1 MIAAILVLIIFIGTL
16 IVIISE
22 KVNETATVLFG
33 MCLAGVVLYF
43 SNTLTFPDM
52 LTLIQW
58 DAIIFVTAMMIVVS
72 VAGSSGM
79 FRYIALLLVRG
90 TKGDPK
96 KVFLAFMNL
105 VFVLSFIFD
114 PLPTMLVMGSFTIE
128 VCQALDIDFRPI
140 LISEV
145 IVANFASIPSVVGS
159 VPNLVIV
166 VLAGIDVGLM
176 FIALLPLTIIMY
188 VVTVWYLLRYYKEK
202 LVAGESSDVNLLM
215 IIRPSVMIKSRHD
228 FYLSIFALAIL
239 VLGFT
244 LGPGVRLEASLIA
257 MLVASGMLIFSHE
270 RAKDLLRRLSWD
282 TVFFLI
288 GLFGLIV
295 ALEQTGLTALLVDG
309 FSLAIGDN
317 PFLAILAL
325 IWIPGLVLSIIDN
338 IPVAALLSPL
348 AESFAGSNPAVP
360 LSLMIGVNVGGYIIP
375 FGDAPNMIAVNLAA
389 EKGKPISFKE
399 FTRIAFPLG
408 LLHLVMGTIYMF
420 ALVFILA

>member
-1 MIAAILVLIIFIGTL
+1 MIAATLILIIFIVTL

-33 MCLAGVVLYF
+33 MSLAGVVLF
-43 SNTLTFPDM
+43 FEGIEFPDM
-52 LTLIQW
+52 LQLIQW

-90 TKGDPK
+90 TKGDPRQ
-96 KVFLAFMNL
+96 VFLAFMNL
-105 VFVLSFIFD
+105 VFVLSFVFD

-176 FIALLPLTIIMY
+176 FIALLPLAIIMH

-202 LVAGESSDVNLLM
+202 LVEGEGSDVNLLM
-215 IIRPSVMIKSRHD
+215 MIKPDTMIKSRHD

-270 RAKDLLRRLSWD
+270 RAKDLLLRLSWD

-295 ALEQTGLTALLVDG
+295 ALEQTGLITLLVDG
-309 FSLAIGDN
+309 FGGVIGDN

-325 IWIPGLVLSIIDN
+325 IWIPGLALSIIDN

-348 AESFAGSNPAVP
+348 AVRFAGGSQAVP
-360 LSLMIGVNVGGYIIP
+360 LSLLIGANVGGYIIP

-389 EKGKPISFKE
+389 EKGKPISFRE

-420 ALVFILA
+420 ALVFVLA

>member
-1 MIAAILVLIIFIGTL
+1 MIAATLVLIIFIVTL

-43 SNTLTFPDM
+43 ADTLTFPEM
-52 LTLIQW
+52 LQLIQW

-79 FRYIALLLVRG
+79 FRYIALLMVRG
-90 TKGDPK
+90 TKGDPRQ
-96 KVFLAFMNL
+96 VFLAFMNL

-166 VLAGIDVGLM
+166 VLAGIDVGFM
-176 FIALLPLTIIMY
+176 FIALLPLAIIMH
-188 VVTVWYLLRYYKEK
+188 VVTVWYLLRYYKKK
-202 LVAGESSDVNLLM
+202 LVAGEGSDVNLLM
-215 IIRPSVMIKSRHD
+215 MIKPDTMIKSRHD

-244 LGPGVRLEASLIA
+244 LGPSVRLEASLIA

-270 RAKDLLRRLSWD
+270 RAKELLRRLSWD

-295 ALEQTGLTALLVDG
+295 ALGQTGLTALLVDG
-309 FSLAIGDN
+309 FSGAIGDN

-338 IPVAALLSPL
+338 IPVAALLSPI
-348 AESFAGSNPAVP
+348 AESFAGGNPAVP
-360 LSLMIGVNVGGYIIP
+360 LSLLIGANVGGYIIP

-389 EKGKPISFKE
+389 EKGKPISFRE

-420 ALVFILA
+420 ALVFVLA

>member
-1 MIAAILVLIIFIGTL
+1 MIAATLVLIIFIVTL
-16 IVIISE
+16 VVIISE

-43 SNTLTFPDM
+43 ADTLTFPEM
-52 LTLIQW
+52 LQLIQW

-79 FRYIALLLVRG
+79 FRYIALLMVRG
-90 TKGDPK
+90 TKGDPRQ
-96 KVFLAFMNL
+96 VFLAFMNL

-176 FIALLPLTIIMY
+176 FIALLPLAIIMH
-188 VVTVWYLLRYYKEK
+188 VVTVWYLLRYYKKK
-202 LVAGESSDVNLLM
+202 LVAGEGSDVNLLM
-215 IIRPSVMIKSRHD
+215 MIKPDTMIKSRHD

-244 LGPGVRLEASLIA
+244 LGPSVRLEASLIA

-295 ALEQTGLTALLVDG
+295 ALEQTGLIALLVDSFG
-309 FSLAIGDN
+309 AAIGDN

-348 AESFAGSNPAVP
+348 AESFAGGNAAVP
-360 LSLMIGVNVGGYIIP
+360 LSLLIGANVGGYIIP
-375 FGDAPNMIAVNLAA
+375 FGDAPNMIAVSLAA
-389 EKGKPISFKE
+389 EKGKPITFRE